1 MIQVRRNV
9 FETNSS
15 STHSLA
21 VPQKYNLY
29 NKRRYKLIF
38 HLGYFGRPVITKKA
52 KATDYLYT
60 AIMSELAWFSW
71 ELPNEDRLSV
81 QSSAVAPDWEK
92 YCPKA
97 KSRLDR
103 LIEILTGYGYAY
115 EFEKP
120 VWVCDDRYYNLTT
133 PGKSYEFL
141 RDMKYAVKEGDFI
154 NRDFGIDHYSEAE
167 PLMDMLL
174 ANPEECMK
182 FLLGGFVYVGS
193 DEAGEFQQAK
203 IHWNEKTYTLYS
215 YVDKET
221 GKKCRFSYKNC
232 DNLELKEE
240 EVPNPFYKEG
250 YNYYEKGN

>member
-1 MIQVRRNV
+1 M
-9 FETNSS
+9 
-15 STHSLA
+15 
-21 VPQKYNLY
+21 
-29 NKRRYKLIF
+29 
-38 HLGYFGRPVITKKA
+38 
-52 KATDYLYT
+52 
-60 AIMSELAWFSW
+60 
-71 ELPNEDRLSV
+71 

-103 LIEILTGYGYAY
+103 LIEILTEYGYAY

-120 VWVCDDRYYNLTT
+120 VWVCDDRYYDLAA
-133 PGKSYEFL
+133 PGKLYEFL
-141 RDMKYAVKEGDFI
+141 RDMKYAIKEGDFV
-154 NRDFGIDHYSEAE
+154 NRDFGIDHFSEAE
-167 PLMDMLL
+167 PLIDMLL

-193 DEAGEFQQAK
+193 DEASEFQLAK
-203 IHWNEKTYTLYS
+203 IHWNEKTYSVYS

-221 GKKCRFSYKNC
+221 GKKCKFSSKNYNNC
-232 DNLELKEE
+232 ELKEE